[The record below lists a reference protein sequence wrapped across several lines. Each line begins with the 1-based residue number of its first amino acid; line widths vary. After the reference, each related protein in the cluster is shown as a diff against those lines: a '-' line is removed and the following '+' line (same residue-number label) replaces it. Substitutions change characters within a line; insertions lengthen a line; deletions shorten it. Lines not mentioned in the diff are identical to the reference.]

1 MQRVQAR
8 GTHRD
13 ERILAARLDRDATRV
28 VEPGDSAD
36 AVEEATAAGAAA
48 GEATA
53 ATAAGEGGGCP
64 VGDVDTANAVIL
76 TALR

>member
-28 VEPGDSAD
+28 VEPGDSA
-36 AVEEATAAGAAA
+36 VEEATAISIAD
-48 GEATA
+48 
-53 ATAAGEGGGCP
+53 AGEGGGLP
-64 VGDVDTANAVIL
+64 VGDFDTANAVIEL
-76 TALR
+76 ALR